1 MPDIVYRPGDRVRVL
16 EPRRFVRC
24 GYPKVPADYAVAA
37 EELYRQLR
45 TPDGQALR
53 FGTKAEGRILDA
65 LSYGLA
71 QKDHFGGPERTVHTE
86 QDLSLLEGTYI
97 VQEVRSVKTGRY
109 YPPSGGGTNYW
120 GESDWEPG
128 GLADEKVHR
137 IARLKYSDDS
147 KVRSFL
153 YSLISFAGGG
163 PEVEVCHLEK
173 VP

>member
-1 MPDIVYRPGDRVRVL
+1 VTEPFRPGDRVRVL

-24 GYPKVPADYAVAA
+24 GYPKVPADYLPAA

-53 FGTKAEGRILDA
+53 FGNKAKGRILDA
-65 LSYGLA
+65 LSYALA
-71 QKDHFGGPERTVHTE
+71 QEDHFGGPERTVHTE
-86 QDLSLLEGTYI
+86 QDLSLLEGTYV

-109 YPPSGGGTNYW
+109 YPPSGGSVDSWT

-137 IARLKYSDDS
+137 IARLKYQDESR
-147 KVRSFL
+147 VRGFV
-153 YSLISFAGGG
+153 YSCIAAVGGG
-163 PEVEVCHLEK
+163 PEVEVCHLER